1 MKRIFLLL
9 TLLLAL
15 TSRAFCGLVEDG
27 NAKLAIGDYDGA
39 IANYTEYIASNPT
52 TESKAVAYSDR
63 SAAKQGKG
71 DLDGA
76 IADHTKAIELN
87 PDYANAYNNRGNAK
101 KDKGD
106 LGGAIADYTKA
117 IELEPDGVGAYYY
130 NRGNANTDKGD
141 FASAIADYT
150 KAIELNPKLAWAY
163 HSRGCLRYD
172 QHSFTDALGDFR
184 KAGELD
190 MATALADYARISVWR
205 VRARLGEP
213 AAATKELQAYL
224 ENRKTGKPGDW
235 PSSIARY
242 LTGQLAEP
250 DFFKAAANPDKKVES
265 GQQCEAYFYAGT
277 KRLITGDKTTAQD
290 YFEKCLATGG
300 KDFTEYSSAAA
311 ELKFLRA
318 AK

>member
-1 MKRIFLLL
+1 MKKIFLLL
-9 TLLLAL
+9 ALLLAL
-15 TSRAFCGLVEDG
+15 TSRAFCGLLQDG

-63 SAAKQGKG
+63 GAAKQGKG

-87 PDYANAYNNRGNAK
+87 PDYASAYNSRGAAK
-101 KDKGD
+101 H
-106 LGGAIADYTKA
+106 
-117 IELEPDGVGAYYY
+117 
-130 NRGNANTDKGD
+130 DKGD

-235 PSSIARY
+235 PSSIARF

-250 DFFKAAANPDKKVES
+250 DFFKAAANADQKVER

-277 KRLITGDKTTAQD
+277 KWLIAGDKTTAQD